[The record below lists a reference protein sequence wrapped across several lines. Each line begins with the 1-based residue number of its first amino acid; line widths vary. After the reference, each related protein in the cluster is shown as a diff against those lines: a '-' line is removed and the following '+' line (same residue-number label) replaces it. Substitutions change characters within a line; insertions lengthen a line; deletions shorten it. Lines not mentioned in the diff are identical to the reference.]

1 MRRVRVIFS
10 ALALVFLT
18 PVMSF
23 GQGATGEISGMVTD
37 PQRAS
42 VPGATITI
50 KNLDTP
56 FQRQTT
62 TNTDGYYRFV
72 GLPVGRY
79 EIRSEHQGFKTGII
93 NLKLT
98 VAEKLIAN
106 FDMEVGAVTEEVV
119 VTVTAGGE
127 VETTGSTISG
137 LVDEK
142 KIRDLP
148 LNGRDMAQLVLLQPG
163 VVNSRS
169 SVQSSN
175 TGRGTRF
182 SVAGARPSQNLF
194 QVDGTTINDA
204 LNNTPGSAQG
214 LLVGVETVKEF
225 RVLTNTYS
233 AEYGR
238 STGGVFLAI
247 TKSGTNDFSGSLF
260 EFLRNDNLDAR
271 NFFDGEIP
279 EFRRNQ
285 FGFTVGGPVMLP
297 FGEGKR
303 AGYNGKNK
311 TYFFGSYEGLR
322 EFKGISTVSVVPDD
336 RARLGILPLASDPC
350 NKTTTVGVDP

>member
-1 MRRVRVIFS
+1 MRFRRLIFLAPS
-10 ALALVFLT
+10 LIVLFAALV
-18 PVMSF
+18 S
-23 GQGATGEISGMVTD
+23 GQGTSGEISGTVKDT
-37 PQRAS
+37 QGAS

-50 KNLDTP
+50 TNLDTP
-56 FQRQTT
+56 FKRQLTT
-62 TNTDGYYRFV
+62 SSDGYYRFV

-79 EIRSEHQGFKTGII
+79 EVRSEHQGFKIGVI

-98 VAEKLIAN
+98 VAEQLVAN
-106 FDMEVGAVTEEVV
+106 FDMEVGTFTEQVIVNVTG
-119 VTVTAGGE
+119 GGE
-127 VETTGSTISG
+127 VETTGSTMSG

-148 LNGRDMAQLVLLQPG
+148 LNGRDMAQLILLQPE

-194 QVDGTTINDA
+194 QLDGTNINDA

-238 STGGVFLAI
+238 STGGVFLAG
-247 TKSGTNDFSGSLF
+247 TKSGTNDFHGSAF

-271 NFFDGEIP
+271 NFFDRCPGD
-279 EFRRNQ
+279 R
-285 FGFTVGGPVMLP
+285 
-297 FGEGKR
+297 K
-303 AGYNGKNK
+303 
-311 TYFFGSYEGLR
+311 
-322 EFKGISTVSVVPDD
+322 ST
-336 RARLGILPLASDPC
+336 RLNSSH
-350 NKTTTVGVDP
+350 